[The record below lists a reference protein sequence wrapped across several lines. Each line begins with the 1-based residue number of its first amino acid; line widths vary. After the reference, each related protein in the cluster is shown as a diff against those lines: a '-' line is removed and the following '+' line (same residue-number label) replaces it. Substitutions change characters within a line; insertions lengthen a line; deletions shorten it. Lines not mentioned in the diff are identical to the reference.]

1 MTGLEITMGI
11 LQEKQTHAGRSGIL
25 SRLPALAVA
34 GLMVALVLL
43 ASRSAPHRAACE
55 TRADV
60 EARVAMLSQRMQ
72 GLANAHAIT
81 LEQLGTAVQA
91 VNAADVQFTPKS
103 AFQQHCLKLDAVA
116 AALPSGE
123 R

>member
-1 MTGLEITMGI
+1 MSMTAEI
-11 LQEKQTHAGRSGIL
+11 LQDTGTQGSRPGIM
-25 SRLPALAVA
+25 SRLPALIVAAVMMGA
-34 GLMVALVLL
+34 VLL
-43 ASRSAPHRAACE
+43 ASKSATYLAACE

-91 VNAADVQFTPKS
+91 VNAADVQYTPTQS
-103 AFQQHCLKLDAVA
+103 FQQHCAQLDLVA
-116 AALPSGE
+116 AALPSDAP
-123 R
+123 

>member
-1 MTGLEITMGI
+1 MAMATVDLKETGTRD
-11 LQEKQTHAGRSGIL
+11 TRSGIAF
-25 SRLPALAVA
+25 RLPALAVA
-34 GLMVALVLL
+34 VVMLGTMLL
-43 ASRSAPHRAACE
+43 ASRSASHLAACE

-72 GLANAHAIT
+72 GLANAHAMT

-91 VNAADVQFTPKS
+91 VNAADVQYTPTDS
-103 AFQQHCLKLDAVA
+103 FRQHCVELDIVA

-123 R
+123 P

>member
-1 MTGLEITMGI
+1 MTGVDLKDTG
-11 LQEKQTHAGRSGIL
+11 TRATRSGIV
-25 SRLPALAVA
+25 SRFPALAVA
-34 GLMVALVLL
+34 VVMIGTVLL
-43 ASRSAPHRAACE
+43 ASRSASHLAACE

-91 VNAADVQFTPKS
+91 VNAADVQYTPTQS
-103 AFQQHCLKLDAVA
+103 FQQHCVELDVVA

-123 R
+123 P

>member
-1 MTGLEITMGI
+1 MTGISMTAGI
-11 LQEKQTHAGRSGIL
+11 LQDTGTPGARSGIM

-34 GLMVALVLL
+34 AVMIGSVLL
-43 ASRSAPHRAACE
+43 ASRSASRLATCE

-81 LEQLGTAVQA
+81 LEQLGSAVQA
-91 VNAADVQFTPKS
+91 VNAADVQYTPTQ
-103 AFQQHCLKLDAVA
+103 AFQQHCVELDLVA
-116 AALPSGE
+116 AALPSDE
-123 R
+123 P